1 MTTKVRA
8 AAGALLTLTVLSGV
22 GILVHGTDP
31 EPRQA
36 RQSVTSP
43 TLGDAYNAAF
53 DELKTTSTGE
63 EK

>member
-1 MTTKVRA
+1 MTKIRA

-36 RQSVTSP
+36 RQQSVTSP
-43 TLGDAYNAAF
+43 ADEYNRAF
-53 DELKTTSTGE
+53 DSLKVTTGA

>member
-1 MTTKVRA
+1 MIKVRA
-8 AAGALLTLTVLSGV
+8 AAGALLVLTTLSGA
-22 GILVHGTDP
+22 GILVQGTDP

-53 DELKTTSTGE
+53 DELKTTGE
-63 EK
+63 GAR